1 MEKFFKTSVAIA
13 GAILT
18 YLFGGWSALMG
29 ILLTFVAIDYITGF
43 VAAGFNGEL
52 SSNIGLRG
60 IAKKIFIF
68 VIVAIGHLAD
78 KAIGLKDVIMYAAIY
93 FYVANEALSIIE
105 NVGRIGLPVPE
116 AIKKGIAIL
125 QKKSESKEADTNG

>member
-1 MEKFFKTSVAIA
+1 MENIFKTIVAVS

-18 YLFGGWSALMG
+18 YLFGGWTALLG
-29 ILLTFVAIDYITGF
+29 ILLTFVIIDYVTGV

-52 SSNIGLRG
+52 SSDIGIRG

-68 VIVAIGHLAD
+68 VIVAVGHLAD
-78 KAIGLKDVIMYAAIY
+78 NAIGIKDVIMYTAIY
-93 FYVANEALSIIE
+93 FYIANEALSIIE

-125 QKKSESKEADTNG
+125 QKKSELKEADKND